1 MPAHN
6 SLTIHDES
14 PRDNHPMATTT
25 AAVTGTLLPF
35 KPQTPITPPPD
46 CLNFAPKQSQSSQK
60 EKEPATEAMAQVAG
74 HIQTPPAKDE
84 RTENSCECQ
93 EGDGSATTAPP
104 PPPPPPQGTGPLDP
118 RYMAMVSRIAA
129 YYQQRC
135 QAISNFQH
143 QKCQAWANMQRQ
155 KSQEMTQAALLV
167 VAWYVRDRI
176 QRRRKRQKRQF
187 RRALTERASV
197 GKVKKEESVS
207 KWASHIP
214 DDLLA
219 PDSGLKERP
228 MDKDELDFT
237 MDFEPTPDP
246 DSKLYSVADNM
257 IKSQLAR
264 IDVPLMGALS
274 FSDDEESESESDY
287 EKLHRWRPDPEA
299 QPRGRQGSE
308 GAAAEEEDYDD
319 DDSDYSYD
327 VEDMEDLTGDDGS
340 ERGHN
345 GTGAKAREGE
355 PSSF

>member
-1 MPAHN
+1 
-6 SLTIHDES
+6 
-14 PRDNHPMATTT
+14 MATAT
-25 AAVTGTLLPF
+25 APVTGTPLPF

-46 CLNFAPKQSQSSQK
+46 CLNFPPKQSQSPLK
-60 EKEPATEAMAQVAG
+60 EKEPAAEVMAQVAG
-74 HIQTPPAKDE
+74 HIQTLPTKDQ
-84 RTENSCECQ
+84 RTENGCECH
-93 EGDGSATTAPP
+93 EGDGSAVTAPP
-104 PPPPPPQGTGPLDP
+104 PPPPPPAPGTGPLDP
-118 RYMAMVSRIAA
+118 RYIAMVSRIAA

-143 QKCQAWANMQRQ
+143 QKCQAWANVQRQ
-155 KSQEMTQAALLV
+155 KTQEMTQAALLV

-187 RRALTERASV
+187 RRALTERAGV

-228 MDKDELDFT
+228 IDKDELDFT
-237 MDFEPTPDP
+237 MDFEPTADS

-274 FSDDEESESESDY
+274 FTDDEQSESESDY
-287 EKLHRWRPDPEA
+287 EELHRWRPEPEA
-299 QPRGRQGSE
+299 QPRGGQGSE
-308 GAAAEEEDYDD
+308 RVAAEEEDYDD
-319 DDSDYSYD
+319 DASDYSYD
-327 VEDMEDLTGDDGS
+327 DDDMEDFTADHNS
-340 ERGHN
+340 ERVHKS
-345 GTGAKAREGE
+345 TGNNARAGG
-355 PSSF
+355 SSSLRR